1 MNYLLRFYIVEEK
14 TLVTIHLKSITIL
27 CFHAIHGTRI
37 LKKQI
42 LQRLQNTNLKLS
54 FVRK

>member
-14 TLVTIHLKSITIL
+14 ALVSIHLKSITIL
-27 CFHAIHGTRI
+27 CFHAVHSTRI

-42 LQRLQNTNLKLS
+42 LQRLQNTNLKQS
-54 FVRK
+54 FARK